1 MQQTTAKST
10 KKGDYVKFKATESA
24 PVWVR
29 GEYCRAS
36 KKYSFHAFNDV
47 NRETF
52 KKADSVVYVGF
63 TF

>member
-1 MQQTTAKST
+1 MQQTTAKAA
-10 KKGDYVKFKATESA
+10 KKGEYVKFKATDSA

-29 GEYCRAS
+29 GEYCREA

-52 KKADSVVYVGF
+52 KKADFPVFVGF